1 MALGRTT
8 IRLSGLVERWTRQ
21 EQAQSAAVGVIIAFA
36 GVLLVTA
43 GLLIVFGAKFQAILI
58 PVGALAGLGVL
69 VLMLVRHDWLFL
81 FGVVAGHTI
90 FYGRFPYNLGL
101 RIRDSV
107 GPGDLFLFL
116 AFVASLVYWMNKK
129 DRPRMPWALFIPAV
143 ASFAY
148 MAGYTLIAF
157 FLWER
162 QDNALIMGTGW
173 LYFATALPAFF
184 CLTGGRIWKPFF
196 AILFTALIASGILSS
211 FAEAGVFYRLLVTTG
226 YGGVGTRSFGDTG
239 IKTPFL
245 GMGVL
250 ALLYASAFVAFAR
263 RPGWVLLS
271 VFGCLG
277 GLVMLFLD
285 RGRIHW
291 AGTLVALMM
300 LLVVLHTPNRL
311 KLIATA
317 VASLLT
323 LILLI
328 QAAGGPV
335 RQRFNDAV
343 FRAWRRVQ
351 AATPTALMGDAGLG
365 FRVHRKRRA
374 EAIWREN
381 PLFGGGPGVTFGYEV
396 NVATGEVG
404 AIVAAG
410 MDDSLIYPLA
420 IGGLVGGALLWGNFL
435 VFFIVALY
443 AFTKLRNPFHRA
455 LAMAPIG
462 HFVYIMMC
470 VPVTWWLIDRFH
482 IAAFSMGVATSL
494 ALLYHERMNGSET
507 PIIPV

>member
-1 MALGRTT
+1 MALGKTT
-8 IRLSGLVERWTRQ
+8 LRLSRLLDQWARH
-21 EQAQSAAVGVIIAFA
+21 EQAQSAAVSVIIAFA
-36 GVLLVTA
+36 GGLLVTA
-43 GLLIVFGAKFQAILI
+43 GLLIVFGAKFQAFLI
-58 PVGALAGLGVL
+58 PIGALAGLGVL

-81 FGVVAGHTI
+81 FGVIAGHTI
-90 FYGRFPYNLGL
+90 FYGRFPYYLGL
-101 RIRDSV
+101 RIRDSI

-116 AFVASLVYWMNKK
+116 AFFASLIYWMNKK
-129 DRPRMPWALFIPAV
+129 DRPGMPWALFIPAV

-148 MAGYTLIAF
+148 MGGYTLIAF

-173 LYFATALPAFF
+173 LYFVTALPAFL
-184 CLTGGRIWKPFF
+184 CLAGGRIWKPFF
-196 AILFTALIASGILSS
+196 AILLTALLASGILSI
-211 FAEAGVFYRLLVTTG
+211 FAEAGIFYNLLLRTG

-250 ALLYASAFVAFAR
+250 ALLYAAGFVAFAR

-271 VFGCLG
+271 VLGCLG

-291 AGTLVALMM
+291 AGALVALMM
-300 LLVVLHTPNRL
+300 LLIVLHTPGRL
-311 KLIATA
+311 KLLTTGF
-317 VASLLT
+317 ASLL
-323 LILLI
+323 LLVLLI
-328 QAAGGPV
+328 QAFGGPA
-335 RQRFNDAV
+335 RQKFNDAM
-343 FRAWRRVQ
+343 FKAWRRVQ
-351 AATPTALMGDAGLG
+351 ASTPTALMGDTGLG
-365 FRVHRKRRA
+365 FRLHRKRRA

-381 PLFGGGPGVTFGYEV
+381 PLFGGGPGVIFGYEV
-396 NVATGEVG
+396 NWATGEVG
-404 AIVAAG
+404 AIVAHG

-420 IGGLVGGALLWGNFL
+420 IGGLVGAVLLWGNFL
-435 VFFIVALY
+435 TFFVVALY
-443 AFTKLRNPFHRA
+443 AFTKLRHPFHRA
-455 LAMAPIG
+455 LAIAPIG

-494 ALLYHERMNGSET
+494 ALLYHEKMNGSEA
-507 PIIPV
+507 PVIAV